1 MLERL
6 AGEGIHRIAVMRA
19 LALGDLLC
27 AVPALRAIKAAWPRS
42 ELTLIGLPWAREL
55 CERLAC
61 VDRFIEFPGFPG
73 LPRTGE
79 DLDSVPDFLS
89 SMRGERFDLLLQM
102 QGGGNLV
109 NPLIALCGARH
120 SAGFVEPGGWCPTP
134 SLFTAWPRQ
143 GHEIE
148 RMLALTDH
156 LGLPRCGSQLE
167 FPVREADRR
176 ALRSVWP
183 EVDRRGPIACVH
195 PGAQLAS
202 RRWPASRFS
211 AAADLLAER
220 GYRIVLTG
228 TATEAALVA
237 QVKAEMLHPAVDLAG
252 RTDLWM
258 LGALIERADLL
269 VGNDTGVSHI
279 ASALRTPSVIISS
292 GADATRWAPQDNDR
306 HQVLWSD
313 LSCRPCGFRAC
324 PHDHA
329 CAKAITPQ
337 HVVAAVTLSRAAR
350 QQADAPTQLA
360 GQ

>member
-19 LALGDLLC
+19 HALGDLLC
-27 AVPALRAIKAAWPRS
+27 AVPALRAIKSAWPRS

-55 CERLAC
+55 CRRLPQ

-73 LPRTGE
+73 LPRTSE
-79 DLDSVPDFLS
+79 DLDSVPDFLAA
-89 SMRGERFDLLLQM
+89 MRGERFDLLLQM

-134 SLFTAWPRQ
+134 ALFTAWPRQ
-143 GHEIE
+143 GHEVE

-156 LGLPRCGSQLE
+156 LGLPRSGTQLE
-167 FPVREADRR
+167 FPVTEADH
-176 ALRSVWP
+176 ATLRDLWP
-183 EVDRRGPIACVH
+183 GVDRPGPIACVH

-211 AAADLLAER
+211 ATADLLAER

-228 TATEAALVA
+228 MAGETALVA
-237 QVKAEMLHPAVDLAG
+237 QVKAEMLHPAVNLAG
-252 RTDLWM
+252 RTDLWT
-258 LGALIERADLL
+258 LGALIARADLL
-269 VGNDTGVSHI
+269 VSNDNGVSHI
-279 ASALRTPSVIISS
+279 ASALRTPSVIVSS
-292 GADATRWAPQDNDR
+292 GTEATRWAPQDNDR

-313 LSCRPCGFRAC
+313 LPCRPCGYREC

-350 QQADAPTQLA
+350 RQGDAPAPA